1 MPWTTPGTAVAGDV
15 LTAARWNSDVR
26 DNSNMLYNTIR
37 RLGYVTRTTSYT
49 VDQTVIASAANLFS
63 SSITFTADGT
73 SSYLVEIYFPRVTP
87 PANTATYV
95 EIDLYN
101 VTSSTGLGTVG
112 FVQTNSATPEISTT
126 VFAKYYWTPSAG
138 SVTLNARA
146 VRSAATASGA
156 IYCGTGGTGL
166 AYMPGY
172 LAVFGPDLT

>member
-1 MPWTTPGTAVAGDV
+1 
-15 LTAARWNSDVR
+15 
-26 DNSNMLYNTIR
+26 MLYNTIR

-49 VDQTVIASAANLFS
+49 VDQTVIASAPNLFS

-146 VRSAATASGA
+146 VRSAATVSGA